1 MAITLTPSLIRTLG
15 PLIGGG
21 ITSVNPE
28 NLKSLL
34 ETFASSPLAQI
45 LQARDDDI
53 IDLDEEREKRES
65 EKETSLEEKAE
76 EIKEKAKDIE
86 KEGSAADQ
94 FDDIMGDIFG
104 VRRRDKKVLDFPD
117 KEESVLEDLTDDKPV
132 PDAKPTE
139 ELKGFKKAKEEFD
152 KAKVIEKDPKTG
164 EERELSREE
173 IKSFQIRSENLKRIR
188 ETIEA
193 AENIGFKTPNKEFLA
208 RELEKEL
215 GDDAVVDYDEIRRKL
230 EDDYGAAFQ
239 MGGMVDKAI
248 SYGPRN

>member
-86 KEGSAADQ
+86 KEGSAD
-94 FDDIMGDIFG
+94 
-104 VRRRDKKVLDFPD
+104 
-117 KEESVLEDLTDDKPV
+117 
-132 PDAKPTE
+132 
-139 ELKGFKKAKEEFD
+139 
-152 KAKVIEKDPKTG
+152 
-164 EERELSREE
+164 
-173 IKSFQIRSENLKRIR
+173 RS
-188 ETIEA
+188 
-193 AENIGFKTPNKEFLA
+193 
-208 RELEKEL
+208 
-215 GDDAVVDYDEIRRKL
+215 
-230 EDDYGAAFQ
+230 
-239 MGGMVDKAI
+239 
-248 SYGPRN
+248 